1 MKKSRHLHPGLSGKT
16 SAFRKTLPEPEVLAR
31 QIMAGDRLALSRA
44 LTLVESR
51 KPEHRQMAGRV
62 IRHILPHTGNSLRTG
77 ITGVPGA
84 GKSTFIDRLGTEWVR
99 QGHRVAVLAIDPS
112 SSLNRGS
119 ILGDK
124 TRMEHLAR
132 LDEAFIRPI
141 PSGDFGGGVAR
152 HTREAVLLCEAAGF
166 DRIVV
171 ETVGTGQGETYVWH
185 LTDILLLLKI
195 PGAGDELQGIK
206 RGIMEM
212 ADLILIN
219 KADGELAEQAEQAAR
234 MFQTALH
241 YFGSRPN
248 EQAKVMTVSALQNKN
263 IDKVIEHLED
273 FYGRAQASGQLET
286 KRRRQAE
293 YWFDEHLDEGF
304 RQYVKSHPALR
315 QLARQLRLDVLG
327 GKKTPHEAADIFW
340 EKFTGG
346 KS

>member
-1 MKKSRHLHPGLSGKT
+1 MHPGLSGKVA
-16 SAFRKTLPEPEVLAR
+16 AFRKTLPAPDDLAR
-31 QIMAGDRLALSRA
+31 QILSGDRLALSRA

-51 KPEHRQMAGRV
+51 KPEHRQMAGEV
-62 IRHILPHTGNSLRTG
+62 IRRILPHTGNSLRTG

-84 GKSTFIDRLGTEWVR
+84 GKSTFIDRLGTAWVER
-99 QGHRVAVLAIDPS
+99 GHRVAVLAVDPS

-124 TRMEHLAR
+124 TRMEHLSR
-132 LDEAFIRPI
+132 LDAAFIRPS

-152 HTREAVLLCEAAGF
+152 HTREAILLCEAAGF
-166 DRIVV
+166 DRIIV
-171 ETVGTGQGETYVWH
+171 ETVGAGQGETYVWH
-185 LTDILLLLKI
+185 LTDILILLKI

-219 KADGELAEQAEQAAR
+219 KADGELEKQAEQAAR

-248 EQAKVMTVSALQNKN
+248 EQTEVMTVSALKGKN
-263 IDKVIEHLED
+263 IDKVIEYLENFYARGRESGHLE
-273 FYGRAQASGQLET
+273 A

-293 YWFDEHLDEGF
+293 FWFDEHLDELF
-304 RQYVKSHPALR
+304 RQHIRHDNAL
-315 QLARQLRLDVLG
+315 QKLSEQLRADVLA

-340 EKFTGG
+340 KKISEKRA
-346 KS
+346 